1 MAALKQIDMAALRIP
16 RSVRRHHGLRS
27 ANSAI
32 PTWHILRSGLG
43 HRVVEDGARGNG
55 CPIIAPKK
63 QKA

>member
-1 MAALKQIDMAALRIP
+1 LRIP
-16 RSVRRHHGLRS
+16 RSVQRHHGLRS

-32 PTWHILRSGLG
+32 PTWHILRSSLG
-43 HRVVEDGARGNG
+43 HRVVEDGARGNR